1 MGMLGDSTDEEF
13 GYSVLSLGSGS
24 TNGCY
29 LLLFFAEIIEILC
42 CIDSVTR
49 SNTLCFFMPNL
60 VAHSSNLCLHC
71 ISSVAVFD

>member
-29 LLLFFAEIIEILC
+29 LLLFLQKSLKSCAAL
-42 CIDSVTR
+42 TQLPGQ
-49 SNTLCFFMPNL
+49 TLFVFF
-60 VAHSSNLCLHC
+60 CR
-71 ISSVAVFD
+71 IW